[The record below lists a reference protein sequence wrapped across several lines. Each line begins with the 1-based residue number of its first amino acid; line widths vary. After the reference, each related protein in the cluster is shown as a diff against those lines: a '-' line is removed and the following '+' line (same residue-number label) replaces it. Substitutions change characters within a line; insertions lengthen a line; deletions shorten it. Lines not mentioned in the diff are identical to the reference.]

1 VGRAPAWSQRH
12 PVRAAAVYAIAY
24 LLVAAAG
31 GWLVGEADVASL
43 RYQRVA
49 LAVMVTAVGVATLA
63 LTLLMVLGL
72 CRVRM
77 GAGAEA
83 ACMMAALLLFCTA
96 RPSVLAIAGA
106 WLNAPAEGAT
116 LAARLSGV
124 PGQALIGNLTLILW
138 AVFLG
143 RLVSRVIREGKMIV
157 PVAVVAS
164 VADII
169 TVYWGVVA
177 RVSEQ
182 APEVVEAFSA
192 TAPVKPPPG
201 VPAPIL
207 TSIGIGDF
215 LFIALFL
222 AAAVRYS
229 MNATRSLW
237 LVFAAMLVAMVVFII
252 WPQALGM
259 PGLPFISAGVLLANW
274 RHLSYSRD
282 EKRSLAVAGLVV
294 AACVVGVWVL
304 VRR

>member
-1 VGRAPAWSQRH
+1 MAWSRRY
-12 PVRAAAVYAIAY
+12 PLGAAIVYGFSYLVTAV
-24 LLVAAAG
+24 VG
-31 GWLVGEADVASL
+31 GWLVGIVP
-43 RYQRVA
+43 YQAA
-49 LAVMVTAVGVATLA
+49 LAVIVTGVGMATLA
-63 LTLLMVLGL
+63 LTLLMVLSL

-83 ACMMAALLLFCTA
+83 GWMLASVALFCVA
-96 RPSVLAIAGA
+96 RPGVFALAGR
-106 WLNAPAEGAT
+106 WLNAPAEGAR
-116 LAARLSGV
+116 LAQRLSV
-124 PGQALIGNLTLILW
+124 LPGQALLGNIALILW

-143 RLVSRVIREGKMIV
+143 RLVSRVIREGKMIM

-164 VADII
+164 IADII

-177 RVSEQ
+177 KISQQ
-182 APEVVEAFSA
+182 APEVVETFSA
-192 TAPVKPPPG
+192 AAPVKPPPG

-207 TSIGIGDF
+207 TSVGIGDF

-229 MNATRSLW
+229 MNATKTVW
-237 LVFAAMLVAMVVFII
+237 LVFAAMLVAMVAFVI

-274 RHLSYSRD
+274 RHLRYSRD
-282 EKRSLAVAGLVV
+282 EKRALTVAGLLV
-294 AACVVGVWVL
+294 AAAVLAVWMM